1 MANTYS
7 HAEHERSRRRRTR
20 QLLGVVLCLLILVGV
35 INVVGAAVHGVAS
48 LFDKTDEKLEYEQ
61 RLQSLVMMD
70 PLPFASLDQMDVKQ
84 LREYSI
90 WAAVANAQRSPG
102 GLDAYR
108 RDPESD
114 GVLLPAL
121 EVDAALVA
129 LLGPNYN
136 DLLSQPITN
145 TSFQTDLY
153 YEYREEEKAYVV
165 PVTAQMGFYRAQV
178 TDLDKKDGRLR
189 VTVGYIPTALLLGDY
204 NPTVNPEPSKY
215 MDYVFDKVDK
225 VYYLR
230 ALEASDK
237 KPSSSAAAVDPTLD
251 EDLTFDPMSAIE
263 GAADSTAQPEDGEEG
278 GEEGGEEAP
287 AGEEEPAA
295 EE

>member
-7 HAEHERSRRRRTR
+7 PAEHERNRRRRTR
-20 QLLGVVLCLLILVGV
+20 QLLGAVLCLLILVGIV
-35 INVVGAAVHGVAS
+35 NVVGAAVHGVAA
-48 LFDKTDEKLEYEQ
+48 LFDKTDEKLDYEQ
-61 RLQSLVMMD
+61 KLQSLVMMD

-90 WAAVANAQRSPG
+90 WAAVSNAQRSPG
-102 GLDAYR
+102 GLDAYQ
-108 RDPESD
+108 RDPESE
-114 GVLLPAL
+114 GVLLPAV
-121 EVDAALVA
+121 EVEAALVA
-129 LLGPNYN
+129 LLGPGYN

-145 TSFQTDLY
+145 SSFETDLY
-153 YEYREEEKAYVV
+153 YEYREEENAYVV
-165 PVTAQMGFYRAQV
+165 PVTSQMGFYRAQV
-178 TDLDKKDGRLR
+178 VDLQKKDGRLR

-204 NPTVNPEPSKY
+204 NPMVNPEPSKY

-251 EDLTFDPMSAIE
+251 EDLTFDPMGAIE
-263 GAADSTAQPEDGEEG
+263 GAADSAITSQPESQSEETL
-278 GEEGGEEAP
+278 E
-287 AGEEEPAA
+287 AGEETSAQAEP